1 MPRKLADSTLS
12 RLRVQLEDERA
23 RLVELLDTHQRER
36 EEARLSPPGRLAR
49 MALSETAAERTP
61 DPMTAEG
68 GSMAF
73 EYEKELSVDQ
83 NLEDLVKK
91 IDAARARMD
100 AGSYGVC
107 ASCGERI
114 PVERL
119 ETLPHATECVTCA
132 AKTR

>member
-36 EEARLSPPGRLAR
+36 EEAR
-49 MALSETAAERTP
+49 LSETAAERTP